1 MTDKPRLT
9 ALRLHKALYPIWR
22 NDPGWKGV
30 FTTVNNN
37 TIGNM
42 FILGAAGMFLA
53 GGILAMLIRAQLA
66 SPRSAF
72 MGPEIYN
79 QIFTMHG
86 TIMMFLFAIPFFEAL
101 TVFLLP
107 GMLGTRDLAFPRLG
121 AYGFWCYM
129 IGSTIM
135 IVALLAGVA
144 PDGGWFMYPPL
155 SSSAYSP
162 GINTDIWLLGISF
175 IEISAIGAAVE
186 VVVTVLRYRAAGMSL
201 DRLPIFAWYM
211 LVVAVMILT
220 AFPPMILG
228 SLILELERA
237 FDMPFFQAE
246 HGGDSLLWQHLFWLF
261 GHPEVYIIFLPAA
274 GVISMIL
281 PVMARTTL
289 LGYGWVVAAAISLAV
304 LSFGLWVHHMFTT
317 GIPHMG
323 LAFFSAV
330 STLVAVPTGVQIF
343 AWIGTLWKG
352 RPELHL
358 PMLWILGFFVTF
370 VMGGLTGVMVAMVPF
385 DWQAHDSYFV
395 VAHLHYVLIG
405 GYVFPMI
412 AAIYYWLP
420 VLTGRKRFF
429 RMGETGFWLVM
440 AGFHGTFLL
449 LHWAGLLG
457 MRRRIDRIEE
467 GSGWEGINLL
477 ASVSGFVLAI
487 GFGLVVLDVAV
498 NAFVAVRGRRNPWNA
513 GTLEWATPIP
523 GPAYNFASIPV
534 VGSRYPLHDDP
545 GLPVRVARG
554 EGFLG
559 EPVRK
564 RRETLVVSVSRGEPE
579 FIAVMPRN
587 SIIPFAMAVV
597 TSIMFMAPVWKWWWL
612 MFASAL
618 GVTVLALAWAWQ
630 GGSRRDEGPLDAG
643 RGLSLPTHTEVPYPP
658 GWWGSLFLLLAD
670 SVLFGSL
677 LFGYAFLW
685 TVAPNWPPPAI
696 LEPGLAGPVLAA
708 LGVVLASGG
717 IRLAD
722 GAIRK
727 NRAPWTGLGAS
738 LAGLAAL
745 IAAAWTVFLATT
757 HNAHAYDATLWVI
770 AGYIVFHAGLAGL
783 MTLFLTARIRA
794 GFISARRF
802 GDARVL
808 RLWIDYAALAA
819 ALGLGT
825 AWLPGWL
832 A

>member
-1 MTDKPRLT
+1 VTDKPRLT

-722 GAIRK
+722 GGIRK

-819 ALGLGT
+819 ALGLGA

>member
-819 ALGLGT
+819 ALGLGA